1 MNIESKILYKF
12 KDKKLLEIA
21 LTHPSE
27 EIHAHNNQRF
37 EFLGDSILSTFIS
50 KYLFKYHPNANE
62 GKLNLMRSSIVCG
75 NNLSKKAL
83 ELGMEDYIILS
94 QSYKKKFK
102 KPSSKILEDSFESLI
117 AAIYLDSSTEITE
130 NWLKEIFYN
139 DLTSVEAKIKK
150 INPKGTLQ
158 EWAQLN
164 SPGNLPQYRLVSES
178 GPDHN
183 KKYKV
188 IVSIKNQNIGEGNSS
203 SIKSAEINAAVDA
216 IEKFL

>member
-1 MNIESKILYKF
+1 
-12 KDKKLLEIA
+12 
-21 LTHPSE
+21 
-27 EIHAHNNQRF
+27 
-37 EFLGDSILSTFIS
+37 
-50 KYLFKYHPNANE
+50 
-62 GKLNLMRSSIVCG
+62 
-75 NNLSKKAL
+75 
-83 ELGMEDYIILS
+83 MEDYIILS